1 MSPVKELK
9 WNNGMLASL
18 VVKTKMLSTLG
29 VPKEPHR
36 MGRQIVAFVTSYKF
50 ADSDAGLIGG
60 NGVQK
65 HQPVGMN
72 AGPLSLWCFD

>member
-1 MSPVKELK
+1 MEQWHAGLPGCQNKD
-9 WNNGMLASL
+9 AID
-18 VVKTKMLSTLG
+18 LG

-36 MGRQIVAFVTSYKF
+36 MGRQIVAFVTSHKF

-72 AGPLSLWCFD
+72 A